1 MSFSSPDPITCRWC
15 FGAGI
20 GDFWPTATVQLL
32 KTAPENVVEAS
43 WLVVVAELRSFA
55 LFTIGSIASL
65 APERWLIKKDIFF
78 VVPDWDCWIA
88 VDWFQI
94 FMSWQLRYVEE
105 VHVFVPQRSNHR
117 TASWVVGALS
127 FQFCRYSH
135 CFHEA
140 TQWLCSKR
148 PLILAMAIVGRA
160 KYTHAHAKFRGGAT
174 RRERLW
180 WPRTAK
186 IKIPLS

>member
-78 VVPDWDCWIA
+78 VVPD
-88 VDWFQI
+88 
-94 FMSWQLRYVEE
+94 
-105 VHVFVPQRSNHR
+105 
-117 TASWVVGALS
+117 
-127 FQFCRYSH
+127 
-135 CFHEA
+135 
-140 TQWLCSKR
+140 
-148 PLILAMAIVGRA
+148 
-160 KYTHAHAKFRGGAT
+160 
-174 RRERLW
+174 
-180 WPRTAK
+180 
-186 IKIPLS
+186 